1 MVKKY
6 AFIPKDCVACGN
18 CVNECPI
25 SAIAI
30 HKGIL
35 AVVDKDRCVGCGKCA
50 AVCPAGVISI
60 IPREGE

>member
-6 AFIPKDCVACGN
+6 AFITKYCVACGN

-25 SAIAI
+25 SAITI
-30 HKGIL
+30 HKGIS
-35 AVVDKDRCVGCGKCA
+35 AVVDKGKCVGCGKCA